1 MNQRYPIA
9 KQNVSGKMKIQG
21 HYSAG
26 HPRGAIVHF
35 TAGGSDPVSTLEGG
49 IANGYCF
56 FVIAPNGDVYQN
68 FDLDCWGSHAGKSF
82 HHQLGNSVSQY
93 LVGIEICNAGK
104 VQQIDDSNFRPW
116 FNDPAHYRQS
126 NEPIPKGVPKP
137 ARDLKADEVRHV
149 ERFHNREAGWYHC
162 YTQQQE
168 AALIALLLWLKNNSS
183 SIFNLEFV
191 LGHDEV
197 SPGRKNDPGGAL
209 SVTMPQL
216 RRQLIAIHE
225 GDGIIPRA
233 IIVPEDSLESP
244 LTPRLGYAPDRYFS
258 EALALQ
264 KAINR
269 YPGIKLTEDG
279 YAGDHT
285 SDAVCLLTGYYLPG
299 DARASAKPVLPK
311 KEKKL
316 AVIVTGTRRTRIGR
330 KIVEWEARRDKQG
343 RIQVYQ
349 LPANDG
355 GGRYEVAG
363 INEKYDPEEAKKLAA
378 LVKAG
383 MYQQVE
389 DEAADY
395 IAKNTDRVASLV
407 TNAGLDAFLRDCT
420 FNRGF
425 GGATKILQLAL
436 KVSVTGGIGPATQ
449 EALSKLEKT
458 KPVEL
463 LQDLR
468 NAREKYERDYIGYR
482 ANFWKGLVNRW
493 NMAHVFALE
502 LLRSEEAKSAATEV
516 KLALSDEA
524 SMHSVGEDSKP
535 ISEPQDYTL
544 PPLNFAPARYS
555 IIAERFQEFANQI
568 AALRLEEDGMAG
580 EKTAAAFKLIFGYP
594 LVGSEGETGV
604 S

>member
-1 MNQRYPIA
+1 MNPRYPNA
-9 KQNVSGKMKIQG
+9 KQDVSGRMKIQG
-21 HYSAG
+21 RYSAG

-35 TAGGSDPVSTLEGG
+35 TAGGSDPVATVEGG
-49 IANGYCF
+49 IGNGYCF

-68 FDLDCWGSHAGKSF
+68 FDLDGWGSHAGKSS
-82 HHQLGNSVSQY
+82 HQKLGNSVSQY

-104 VQQIDDSNFRPW
+104 VQQIDDDTFRPW
-116 FNDPAHYRQS
+116 FNDPNHYRRCS
-126 NEPIPKGVPKP
+126 EPIPRGVPKP
-137 ARDLKADEVRHV
+137 ARDLKAAEVRYV

-162 YTQQQE
+162 YTEAQE
-168 AALIALLLWLKNNSS
+168 TALIALLLWLKSNSPGVFS
-183 SIFNLEFV
+183 FEFV

-197 SPGRKNDPGGAL
+197 SPGRKNDPGGSL

-216 RRQLIAIHE
+216 RRQLIATYE

-244 LTPRLGYAPDRYFS
+244 LTARIGHAPDRYFPEVLS
-258 EALALQ
+258 LQ

-269 YPGIKLTEDG
+269 YPGIRLTEDG
-279 YAGDHT
+279 YAGDNT
-285 SDAVCLLTGYYLPG
+285 SEAFRLLTGYFLLG
-299 DARASAKPVLPK
+299 DSRTSSSPPPPTPEPPVTV
-311 KEKKL
+311 
-316 AVIVTGTRRTRIGR
+316 AVPGTRRLRIGR
-330 KIVEWEARRDKQG
+330 TIVGWEARRDSKG

-349 LPANDG
+349 LPPNDG

-363 INEKYDPEEAKKLAA
+363 INEKYDPVQAKKLAA

-383 MYQQVE
+383 KFQQVE
-389 DEAADY
+389 DEAAEY
-395 IAKNTDRVASLV
+395 IAKYTDRVAALV

-436 KVSVTGGIGPATQ
+436 GVSVTGSIGPATK

-468 NAREKYERDYIGYR
+468 VAREKYERDFIGYR

-493 NMAHVFALE
+493 NKAHVFALE
-502 LLRSEEAKSAATEV
+502 MLRGEEAKSAATEAR
-516 KLALSDEA
+516 LALSDDA
-524 SMHSVGEDSKP
+524 SAHSAGEDPKP
-535 ISEPQDYTL
+535 VSERQDRSL
-544 PPLNFAPARYS
+544 PPLCFAPARYS
-555 IIAERFQEFANQI
+555 VVVERFQEFANQI
-568 AALRLEEDGMAG
+568 AGLRLEEDGLAG
-580 EKTAAAFKLIFGYP
+580 EKTSAAFKQIFGYP
-594 LVGSEGETGV
+594 LMGE
-604 S
+604 